1 MKLDV
6 RILNKKTYVYLIKD
20 YNDCCYDKEKII
32 NRKVKG
38 TKKCATKRRLMLE
51 NYKYCL
57 FDDKTILKP
66 QQRFKSDHH
75 EINIQQVN
83 KTVLSSDADKRIQT
97 FNRTT
102 TYPHGTNAFKVCESE
117 MLKVCK
123 AKAILKMLSKECERE
138 IYMKEEEK
146 CEMFLKYLQ

>member
-1 MKLDV
+1 
-6 RILNKKTYVYLIKD
+6 
-20 YNDCCYDKEKII
+20 
-32 NRKVKG
+32 
-38 TKKCATKRRLMLE
+38 MLE

-83 KTVLSSDADKRIQT
+83 KIVLSSDADKRIQT

-102 TYPHGTNAFKVCESE
+102 TYPHETNAFKVCESE